1 MIALLGGS
9 VDVFVWDDIL
19 AVSGEL
25 WEPGTLVSL
34 VVAVRVRDD
43 DRISLSCQRA
53 EAFVRPDERES
64 KDEEAATTAPM
75 PKASV
80 PLPAPDLTLR
90 SPSPNGGGSVPTG
103 SKVRE
108 GVASYGA
115 PKSPSPNGSENEQ
128 ADASAPS
135 ANKQLVIRLRE
146 GDDADKDRE
155 ILDDIKTALVEHQG
169 EEDVTLEIAV
179 QGRLITM
186 DWPMLKVRINDDLER
201 ALKEYVGESG
211 EIHVREKAASPT

>member
-1 MIALLGGS
+1 MS
-9 VDVFVWDDIL
+9 
-19 AVSGEL
+19 
-25 WEPGTLVSL
+25 
-34 VVAVRVRDD
+34 
-43 DRISLSCQRA
+43 
-53 EAFVRPDERES
+53 
-64 KDEEAATTAPM
+64 
-75 PKASV
+75 KASV

-103 SKVRE
+103 GKVRE

-169 EEDVTLEIAV
+169 QEDVTLEIAV

-211 EIHVREKAASPT
+211 EVHVREKAASPT

>member
-1 MIALLGGS
+1 MS
-9 VDVFVWDDIL
+9 
-19 AVSGEL
+19 SEL

-34 VVAVRVRDD
+34 MVAVRVRDD

-53 EAFVRPDERES
+53 ESFVRPDERES
-64 KDEEAATTAPM
+64 KDEEAATTDPIA
-75 PKASV
+75 KASV

-103 SKVRE
+103 GKVRE

-115 PKSPSPNGSENEQ
+115 PKSASPNGSENEQ

-211 EIHVREKAASPT
+211 EVHVREKAASPT